1 MKTLKKIDVLSFAK
15 FQTVLMALIGVLVG
29 VMVAFFGFIFHFFF
43 ARLAESGSS
52 LPNIGMGMGLGLGLA
67 ALVILPLVY
76 AVIGFFVGLIGAA
89 LFNLVS
95 AISGGIKVQ
104 LDD

>member
-1 MKTLKKIDVLSFAK
+1 MKTLKKIDVLSFAR
-15 FQTVLMALIGVLVG
+15 FQTILMALIGVLAG
-29 VMVAFFGFIFHFFF
+29 VMVAFFGFIFQFF
-43 ARLAESGSS
+43 AGHWIEEGSS
-52 LPNIGMGMGLGLGLA
+52 LGHPGMFGLGLGLA

-76 AVIGFFVGLIGAA
+76 AVIGFFVGVIGAA

-95 AISGGIKVQ
+95 KISGGIKVQ